1 MKHASICFAL
11 TLALLGSA
19 VHANSSDENKYICL
33 DPTKYDATKTK
44 ADSDGKMHTCDVWVD
59 HFQGPDNGLNGI
71 TLNSGFDATSQTTA
85 VRNAIKRLAF
95 CCSDGKSAAFKD
107 HSYLCQDPKDWL
119 PFHTYSG
126 KETNGGTVQ
135 CTDFVEEDKAIKAED
150 FTTSW
155 SCDGKSSAIQL
166 SVQGL
171 AAAVMGCCG
180 SAKKSACT
188 STRMYVCQDPTTFLP
203 AQTFRS
209 DDGGYDG
216 DCYTAA
222 EVLTKDADSFCYGS
236 DFSKNWSCAH
246 KPADCHS
253 RLLEIARKGCC
264 GTAGEAGSACYGQ
277 PSGAASYKHAGFL
290 ALAMAFMTLI
300 HP

>member
-1 MKHASICFAL
+1 
-11 TLALLGSA
+11 
-19 VHANSSDENKYICL
+19 
-33 DPTKYDATKTK
+33 
-44 ADSDGKMHTCDVWVD
+44 MH
-59 HFQGPDNGLNGI
+59 
-71 TLNSGFDATSQTTA
+71 
-85 VRNAIKRLAF
+85 
-95 CCSDGKSAAFKD
+95 
-107 HSYLCQDPKDWL
+107 
-119 PFHTYSG
+119 
-126 KETNGGTVQ
+126 
-135 CTDFVEEDKAIKAED
+135 
-150 FTTSW
+150 
-155 SCDGKSSAIQL
+155 
-166 SVQGL
+166 
-171 AAAVMGCCG
+171 
-180 SAKKSACT
+180 
-188 STRMYVCQDPTTFLP
+188 VCQDPTTFLP

-253 RLLEIARKGCC
+253 KLLEIARKGCC